1 MNHYD
6 SFPANI
12 LGNLLEVLE
21 DTATPQQI
29 LDALNA
35 TSITPIGCLH
45 QLHTDIAI
53 ISRIGSSNGSYVDPE
68 HLLVMTEYLSELASL
83 FTMMEDKRAHWQRMA
98 QGAEEA
104 NP

>member
-12 LGNLLEVLE
+12 LGNLLEVLD

-35 TSITPIGCLH
+35 TSITPMGCLH
-45 QLHTDIAI
+45 QLNADIAI
-53 ISRIGSSNGSYVDPE
+53 ISRIGSGGPGVDPE

-83 FTMMEDKRAHWQRMA
+83 FAIMEDKRAHWQRMA